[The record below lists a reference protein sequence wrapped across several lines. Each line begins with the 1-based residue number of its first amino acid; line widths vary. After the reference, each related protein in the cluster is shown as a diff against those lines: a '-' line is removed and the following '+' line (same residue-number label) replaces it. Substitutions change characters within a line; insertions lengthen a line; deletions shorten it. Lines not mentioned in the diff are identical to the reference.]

1 MLSYRSAALQA
12 DSTFGCTHFR
22 QCAYSVSVCVAAMGA
37 DVARSVATPTISDA
51 CTVRLVEQVRGG
63 KIVVGDHGT
72 IGSSESRLRRCSRL
86 SKDDAT
92 SDRRD
97 VLATSEI
104 GTKRT
109 QAWSLRCPL
118 FGVDRKWRS
127 EAVRTIFDPELT
139 LSFCVNALICLKTV
153 VSATV

>member
-1 MLSYRSAALQA
+1 
-12 DSTFGCTHFR
+12 
-22 QCAYSVSVCVAAMGA
+22 MGA

-104 GTKRT
+104 GTNRT
-109 QAWSLRCPL
+109 SWDVRSKVANGGKADMGWAAH
-118 FGVDRKWRS
+118 FGSDWPGTDIR
-127 EAVRTIFDPELT
+127 PERP
-139 LSFCVNALICLKTV
+139 V
-153 VSATV
+153 